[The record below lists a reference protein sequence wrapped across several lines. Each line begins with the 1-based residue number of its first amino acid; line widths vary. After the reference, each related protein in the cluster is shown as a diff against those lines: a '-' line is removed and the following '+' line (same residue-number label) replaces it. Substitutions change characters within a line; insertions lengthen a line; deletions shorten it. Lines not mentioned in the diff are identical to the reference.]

1 MPSADADI
9 MLYQRVDPI
18 RHPYERGAARPV
30 TRQLVARLKHGGAH
44 LREAALDEAALEEPE
59 AAKRSEGI
67 VVAER
72 NQRTEIVEAEWR
84 HWPALV
90 QPSRQVTDQVLGLLV
105 GNLGG

>member
-9 MLYQRVDPI
+9 RLYQRVDPI

-30 TRQLVARLKHGGAH
+30 KRELVAPVKHGVAQ

-84 HWPALV
+84 HWLALA
-90 QPSRQVTDQVLGLLV
+90 QPSRHVADQVQGLLIS
-105 GNLGG
+105 NLGS